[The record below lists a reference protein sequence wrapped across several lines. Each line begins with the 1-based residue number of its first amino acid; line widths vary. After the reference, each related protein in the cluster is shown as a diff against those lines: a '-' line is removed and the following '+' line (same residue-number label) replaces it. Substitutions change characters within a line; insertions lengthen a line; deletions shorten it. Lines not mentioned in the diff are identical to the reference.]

1 MPDYEI
7 YYFNPEGSLIHTMS
21 AACHT
26 DAAARVV
33 AHAMKPL
40 TSSLLEVWKANALIY
55 RRLRPPAGSLG
66 EPQEAGR
73 AQNVKYRSGESQ

>member
-7 YYFNPEGSLIHTMS
+7 FYFNPEGGLIHSMS
-21 AACHT
+21 AACNN

-40 TSSLLEVWKANALIY
+40 SSGLLEVWKAGTLIY
-55 RRLRPPAGSLG
+55 RRLRPVAGTG
-66 EPQEAGR
+66 TGR
-73 AQNVKYRSGESQ
+73 GESTEIEKHGKGETR